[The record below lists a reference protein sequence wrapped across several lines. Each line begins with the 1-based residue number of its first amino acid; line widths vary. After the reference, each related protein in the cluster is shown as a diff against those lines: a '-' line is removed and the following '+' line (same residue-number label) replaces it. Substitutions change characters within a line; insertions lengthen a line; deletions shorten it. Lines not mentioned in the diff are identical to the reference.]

1 MSNLNKILCEIQTT
15 LKAHKGQ
22 RNSFG
27 KYNYRSAED
36 VLEALKPHLTKH
48 NVTIQLME
56 EVIDMGGELFIKSFA
71 TLSDGESGITAT
83 AYAGIDLNAKGMS
96 KAQATGASSS
106 YAKKYALGNLFLLDD
121 TKDADATNTHGKG
134 NSTPTAKKKLTK
146 DIIAKMKDAVASG
159 NKEQVSSALANY
171 EVSASQRKEILG

>member
-22 RNSFG
+22 RNNFG

-56 EVIDMGGELFIKSFA
+56 EVMDMGGELFIKSFA
-71 TLSDGESGITAT
+71 TLSDGENGITAT

-121 TKDADATNTHGKG
+121 TKDADATNQHGKG

-146 DIIAKMKDAVASG
+146 DIITKMQGAVASG
-159 NKEQVSSALANY
+159 NTEQVTSALANY
-171 EVSASQRKEILG
+171 EVSAAQRKEILG

>member
-1 MSNLNKILCEIQTT
+1 MSKLNTILSDIQTT

-22 RNSFG
+22 RNNFG
-27 KYNYRSAED
+27 NYNYRSAED
-36 VLEALKPHLTKH
+36 VLEALKPHLAKH

-56 EVIDMGGELFIKSFA
+56 EVVELGGELFLKSYA
-71 TLSDGESGITAT
+71 TLSNGEDGITAT

-134 NSTPTAKKKLTK
+134 SASSNEKKALTK
-146 DIIAKMKDAVASG
+146 EIIAKMKEAVASG
-159 NKEQVSSALANY
+159 NKTQVESALTKY
-171 EVSASQRKEILG
+171 TVSASQRKEILG